1 MKHTFNNTIGIGTL
15 SLLLCCFTR
24 CKDPVEAPADSNVL
38 LSPEDPSAAFE
49 QVDDTTFR
57 ATAGQVANFHFEG
70 NADFITLRYNCFNEA
85 DAALTFDQKVTM
97 FPNQEN
103 VKLYLS
109 TSPLQLQKNN
119 AKADSARIRNHEWI
133 DLSDKV
139 TWAKEKDETTSTSI
153 DMKEYRGQS
162 IILAF
167 CYNTL
172 ATGNKQPMFTLSN
185 LQMTYRTVKDQQV
198 FKTVAAST
206 MGFQPFDM
214 LLMDDSVS
222 YHSTNPDEKKIGCWD
237 CSFQNE
243 DKTALIMRQGMM
255 GSKTLNED
263 WVFTNPIY
271 ISRGKDDAVKN
282 VVIKNYYL
290 TAEDYAFSLEETG
303 EYTLTFLATNA
314 NYKQNVR
321 TTKTFKF
328 IVHE

>member
-1 MKHTFNNTIGIGTL
+1 MKRTIKNTIGLGML
-15 SLLLCCFTR
+15 SLLLCCFAG
-24 CKDPVEAPADSNVL
+24 CKDALDAPVEFTVV
-38 LSPEDPSAAFE
+38 LSPTDPSVTFE

-57 ATAGQVANFHFEG
+57 AQVGQVANFHFEG
-70 NADFITLRYNCFNEA
+70 NADFITLKYNCFNEA
-85 DAALTFDQKVTM
+85 DATLSFDQKVTM

-119 AKADSARIRNHEWI
+119 AKADSALIRDHEWI

-172 ATGNKQPMFTLSN
+172 ETGTKQPMFTISN
-185 LQMTYRTVKDQQV
+185 LQMNYRTVKDQKV
-198 FKTVAAST
+198 FKTVTAST

-214 LLMDDSVS
+214 LVMDDSVS
-222 YHSTNPDEKKIGCWD
+222 YHSTDPDEKKIGCWD
-237 CSFQNE
+237 CSFKNE

-255 GSKTLNED
+255 GSKTLNWD

-271 ISRGKDDAVKN
+271 ISRGKDDEVKK

-290 TAEDYAFSLEETG
+290 AAEDYQFTLEETG
-303 EYTLTFLATNA
+303 EYTITFLATNA

>member
-1 MKHTFNNTIGIGTL
+1 MKRTIKNTIGLGML
-15 SLLLCCFTR
+15 SLLLCCFAG
-24 CKDPVEAPADSNVL
+24 CKDALDAPVDFTVL

-119 AKADSARIRNHEWI
+119 AKADSALIRNHEWI